1 MPADWAS
8 LAQPP
13 AAAPVFDVQMQV
25 VGMRGIGAGA
35 KHGGEMQA
43 GRAAQ
48 GALERLGH
56 VATVAARGDLD
67 ARAILEPQG
76 GDVEGIA
83 KGVL

>member
-76 GDVEGIA
+76 GDVEGIT